1 MGYRFKGLVTLD
13 ARMAEVALEH
23 WPFCQLKHEQQ
34 QFNGYV
40 LRCPDEGDLHPT
52 GGDAEWELVL
62 DQADQVRSG
71 LSALS
76 NRFPESWLIYVEVEC
91 FGGTCQ
97 NTGTQYLAG
106 SEQRPLKREKMKS
119 TWPQSFSRSAF
130 NSMKTNISGHS
141 RAAISRGKGIV
152 EMMFNR
158 SLQRTASPSAEL
170 AR

>member
-23 WPFCQLKHEQQ
+23 WPFSQLKHEQQ

-106 SEQRPLKREKMKS
+106 SVAATFEAGKDEVDLATILFPLGIQFDEDQHFRPFTRGYFERQR
-119 TWPQSFSRSAF
+119 
-130 NSMKTNISGHS
+130 H
-141 RAAISRGKGIV
+141 RGNDV
-152 EMMFNR
+152 
-158 SLQRTASPSAEL
+158 
-170 AR
+170 